1 MSLLC
6 QCLESTNSMA
16 VNSHTTL
23 SVLNLTL
30 SPSDLS
36 TDDKAKDPQ
45 NALSSRRKPFKA
57 KLYKP
62 PSVCQSTMTS
72 I

>member
-6 QCLESTNSMA
+6 QCLESTDSMA

-23 SVLNLTL
+23 SVRNLTL

-36 TDDKAKDPQ
+36 TDDKAKDTQ
-45 NALSSRRKPFKA
+45 NGLSSRTQT
-57 KLYKP
+57 L
-62 PSVCQSTMTS
+62 
-72 I
+72 